1 MLSLGSEKPCAVSCL
16 LACCVLQG
24 GWEVWPF
31 IAVSRFVWRVADVLT
46 LQGRSCLVRA
56 AAIKSHSLHRW
67 ITAAQLSLLA
77 G

>member
-1 MLSLGSEKPCAVSCL
+1 M
-16 LACCVLQG
+16 
-24 GWEVWPF
+24 WPF
-31 IAVSRFVWRVADVLT
+31 IAVSPFVWRVADILT